1 MLYSLIL
8 KHTSFSLKSAF
19 SIILTFFACSY
30 LLYSW
35 KGYLELKGNSLGDP
49 TERERELYR
58 PVLTEFPHEE
68 VSYIDLKQDVQAT
81 AYGWQNNERVLFLV
95 PLRDAAAHLPMFFS
109 HMSNMT
115 YPHGLIDLAFLVSD
129 SKDKTL
135 EVLNE
140 SLKAIQES
148 SNPDMPFGEIE
159 IFEKDFGQA
168 VGQGFSDRHGFEAQ
182 GPRRKNMAKAR
193 NWLTAVSLKPHH
205 SWVYWRDVDVET
217 IPPTIIEDLMSHDK
231 DVIVPNVWR
240 PLPDWLGQQQPYDL
254 NSWQESD
261 GGLQL
266 AESLD
271 EDAVIVEGYPAF
283 ATWRPHLAYLRDP
296 YGDPRTEL
304 QLDGIGG
311 VSILAKASVFRKG
324 AHFPAFSF
332 EKHAETEGLG
342 KMCKKMGLEVVG
354 LPHYVIWHIYE
365 PSDDDLRHMEWM
377 AQEEVRKEKEGEVRE
392 IYDKNFKVGFE
403 LIGDVWENE
412 KKRILKNSD
421 PFELQRPVFVD
432 WSE

>member
-1 MLYSLIL
+1 M
-8 KHTSFSLKSAF
+8 KSAF

-35 KGYLELKGNSLGDP
+35 KGSLELNESFSGAS
-49 TERERELYR
+49 THRERELYR

-68 VSYIDLKQDVQAT
+68 VSYIDLKHDVQAT

-109 HMSNMT
+109 HMTNMT
-115 YPHGLIDLAFLVSD
+115 YPHSLIDLAFLVSD

-148 SNPDMPFGEIE
+148 TDPDMPFGEIE

-240 PLPDWLGQQQPYDL
+240 PLPDWLGKQQPYDL

-342 KMCKKMGLEVVG
+342 KMCRKMGLEVVG

-377 AQEEVRKEKEGEVRE
+377 AQEEIRKEREGEIRE
-392 IYDKNFKVGFE
+392 IYDKNFKAGFE
-403 LIGDVWENE
+403 LIGDAWEND

-421 PFELQRPVFVD
+421 PFKLERPVFVD